1 MRTATQEILAQRHEG
16 SKIHGGI
23 WSKVMKL
30 HSEKV
35 QETPEK
41 RMRGQ
46 GESAVDVS
54 GDKDTLTLERLRL
67 DLVPREACRFVEN
80 ESPLDQVIN
89 VFPTNHRG
97 HPIALDPAPRQ
108 GRPRGR
114 SAPAGLLCLRL
125 RCRLLSTLQGRR
137 LLLHRHRRRSSNGP
151 TAPGREQRWRRNSRR
166 KGGNEGA
173 LFKSPGPAA
182 YMELLPSD

>member
-1 MRTATQEILAQRHEG
+1 MEF
-16 SKIHGGI
+16 
-23 WSKVMKL
+23 WSKVMEL
-30 HSEKV
+30 RSIKV

-67 DLVPREACRFVEN
+67 DLVPQEARRSVRN
-80 ESPLDQVIN
+80 ESPLDQVVN
-89 VFPTNHRG
+89 VILTNRRG
-97 HPIALDPAPRQ
+97 HPVTLDPDPRQ

-114 SAPAGLLCLRL
+114 SAPAGLLRLRL
-125 RCRLLSTLQGRR
+125 RRRLLRALQGRH
-137 LLLHRHRRRSSNGP
+137 LLLHHRRRRSSNGP
-151 TAPGREQRWRRNSRR
+151 MAPGWERKWRRYSRR
-166 KGGNEGA
+166 KRGNEGA
-173 LFKSPGPAA
+173 LFKSPEPAA